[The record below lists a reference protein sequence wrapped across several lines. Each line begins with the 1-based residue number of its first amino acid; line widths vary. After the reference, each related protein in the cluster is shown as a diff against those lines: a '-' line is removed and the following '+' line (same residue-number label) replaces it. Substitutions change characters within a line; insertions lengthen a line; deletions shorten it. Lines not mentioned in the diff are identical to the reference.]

1 MQYITTTELRTKS
14 KDLVNELFN
23 GKVVKLIHRSK
34 LIAKVIPGYE
44 TGIKVIDSKR
54 LQKKIDALDFPRIT
68 LKEMDRRYRY
78 AMMKKHGKGLS

>member
-23 GKVVKLIHRSK
+23 GKAVKLIHRSK
-34 LIAKVIPGYE
+34 AIGKVVPNLE
-44 TGIKVIDSKR
+44 PNLKVIDSKR